1 MANAGPQLSIVSF
14 PKDAYLT
21 VEGKPNADH
30 FYIIRAGNVRI
41 TSEVPMANENDSGPL
56 APGDF
61 FGVVS
66 TMSSHSHVET
76 AMAQSDVSLISV
88 HRDQFGLLIQRNT
101 PVAIKIILEFSRR
114 MRYLD
119 EALTRVSFKST
130 ADEGPAHL
138 FTVAEYYARQNQFNQ
153 AFYAYYRYLQYCSD
167 GEHAPVAKERLDK
180 IKPYAKAVHL
190 SSSDAKDSMGRTYP
204 KNTMIFSEGEPGGEM
219 FIIQKGRVKISK
231 IVDDQEI
238 LIALLKPGE
247 FFGEMA
253 LLENKPR
260 SASAIAHDDE
270 VTVLVVNKDNFGR
283 MVQTQAQLI
292 TRLTTTLAE
301 RIWTVKRTLVNAAV
315 GDPLGRLYDQLY
327 LQLEKNRIAT
337 DSAAPYT
344 FDFGAKELINMVGYS
359 ASDGNVQ
366 VQKMLENSKLKLV
379 DNRIHATDVREI
391 VKQTEYF
398 RRMEKINK
406 ARARGSLKAQ

>member
-1 MANAGPQLSIVSF
+1 MATGPQLSIVNF
-14 PKDAYLT
+14 ARDAYLT
-21 VEGKPNADH
+21 VEGKQNADH
-30 FYIIRAGNVRI
+30 FYIVRAGTVRI
-41 TSEVPMANENDSGPL
+41 SSEVPLANEADGGPL
-56 APGDF
+56 NPGDF
-61 FGVVS
+61 FGVVA

-76 AMAQSDVSLISV
+76 AKAMSDVSLIAV
-88 HRDQFGLLIQRNT
+88 HRDQYGLLIQRNT
-101 PVAIKIILEFSRR
+101 PVAIKIIQEFSRR

-119 EALTRVSFKST
+119 AALTRVSFKST
-130 ADEGPAHL
+130 ADESPAHL

-153 AFYAYYRYLQYCSD
+153 AFYAYYKYLQYCSD
-167 GEHAPVAKERLDK
+167 GEHAQLAKERLTK

-190 SSSDAKDSMGRTYP
+190 NNAESQESMGRTYP
-204 KNTMIFSEGEPGGEM
+204 KNTMIFSESEPGGEM

-270 VTVLVVNKDNFGR
+270 VTVLVVNKTNFER

-301 RIWTVKRTLVNAAV
+301 RIWTVQRTLVNAAV
-315 GDPLGRLYDQLY
+315 GDPLGRLYDQLF

-337 DSAAPYT
+337 DATAPYT
-344 FDFGAKELINMVGYS
+344 FDFGPKELINMVGFS
-359 ASDGNVQ
+359 SSEGNVH
-366 VQKMLENSKLKLV
+366 VQKLLENSKMKLL
-379 DNRIHATDVREI
+379 DNRIHTTDVQEI

-398 RRMEKINK
+398 KRMENINK
-406 ARARGSLKAQ
+406 ARAQGSLKAN

>member
-1 MANAGPQLSIVSF
+1 MANSGPQLSIVNF

-21 VEGKPNADH
+21 VEGKQNADH

-41 TSEVPMANENDSGPL
+41 SSEVPMANEADGGPL

-76 AMAQSDVSLISV
+76 AMAVSEVSLIAV

-101 PVAIKIILEFSRR
+101 PVAIKIIQEFSRR

-130 ADEGPAHL
+130 ADEGPSHL

-153 AFYAYYRYLQYCSD
+153 AFYAYYKYLQYCSD
-167 GEHAPVAKERLDK
+167 GEYAQLAKERITK

-190 SSSDAKDSMGRTYP
+190 DHAGSKDSIGRTYP
-204 KNTMIFSEGEPGGEM
+204 RNTMIFSESEPGSEM

-270 VTVLVVNKDNFGR
+270 VTVLVVNKSNFER

-301 RIWTVKRTLVNAAV
+301 RIWTVQRTLVNAAV
-315 GDPLGRLYDQLY
+315 GDPLGRLYDQLF

-337 DSAAPYT
+337 DTTAPYT
-344 FDFGAKELINMVGYS
+344 FDLGPKELVNMVGFS
-359 ASDGNVQ
+359 SSEGNVQ
-366 VQKMLENSKLKLV
+366 VQKMMENSKMKLV
-379 DNRIHATDVREI
+379 DDRVHTSDVQEI

-398 RRMEKINK
+398 KRMEKINK